1 MREWLRKR
9 GALLSAL
16 APVIGLTIVSAQVMV
31 GAQEDQAQTVLTA
44 MRDALGGEKKINA
57 LKSLSA
63 EGTYRRTM
71 GEREMSGDYELSLQ
85 FPDKFQQVDQFT
97 LPTGMPGPRIVRTY
111 NGTIGWMDSPAGG
124 FRGMGPGGGMNIMI
138 APGPG
143 AGAPPPPSPPNGPAD
158 QGGQRKPGPPGGDVQ
173 PGDSPGAPS
182 GGGSSAQP
190 RPPAGAASPAQ
201 DGRRRGDPTAFIRA
215 EFYRVVLGVL
225 PVAQGVSGLTFTH
238 AGQAESNDGKADV
251 LDVKGEGFV
260 ARLFVDSNTHLPLML
275 TYMAPQMRAFTRRPD
290 DTPETIRKRM
300 EDERSKPPQMV
311 ENTVYFSDHKKVDG
325 VMLPHRLTRSVDG
338 KTTEEIEIK
347 KYKANPTLDPQMF
360 EKKAS

>member
-9 GALLSAL
+9 SVLLPALV
-16 APVIGLTIVSAQVMV
+16 PVIGLAVAGTQVMV
-31 GAQEDQAQTVLTA
+31 GAQADQAQTVLNA
-44 MRDALGGEKKINA
+44 MRDALGGEQKIKA

-63 EGTYRRTM
+63 EGTYRRTF

-85 FPDKFQQVDQFT
+85 FPDKFQQVDQIT

-111 NGTIGWMDSPAGG
+111 NGTAGWIDAPQGG
-124 FRGMGPGGGMNIMI
+124 FRMGGPGGGGMNIMI

-143 AGAPPPPSPPNGPAD
+143 AGAPPPPPPPSAAPAPAPTATAD
-158 QGGQRKPGPPGGDVQ
+158 QEGQRKPGPPGGNVE
-173 PGDSPGAPS
+173 PGDSPARPAIGPNGPS
-182 GGGSSAQP
+182 G
-190 RPPAGAASPAQ
+190 Q
-201 DGRRRGDPTAFIRA
+201 DGRRRGDPTSLIRA
-215 EFYRVVLGVL
+215 EYYRVLLGVL
-225 PVAQGVSGLTFTH
+225 PVAQGLSGLTFTH

-251 LDVKGEGFV
+251 LDVKGENFV

-275 TYMAPQMRAFTRRPD
+275 TYMAPQMRAFNRRPD

-300 EDERSKPPQMV
+300 EEERAKPPQMV
-311 ENTVYFSDHKKVDG
+311 ENTVYFSEHQKVNG
-325 VMLPHRLTRSVDG
+325 VMLPHRITRSVDG

-360 EKKAS
+360 EKKGS

>member
-9 GALLSAL
+9 GALLPAL

-31 GAQEDQAQTVLTA
+31 GAQGDQAQTVLNA

-71 GEREMSGDYELSLQ
+71 GEREISGDYELALQ

-111 NGTIGWMDSPAGG
+111 NGTIGWIDAPTGG
-124 FRGMGPGGGMNIMI
+124 FRMGPGGGGMNIMI
-138 APGPG
+138 APPGGGPG
-143 AGAPPPPSPPNGPAD
+143 AGAPPPPPPPTATAD
-158 QGGQRKPGPPGGDVQ
+158 QEGQRKPGPPGGNVE
-173 PGDSPGAPS
+173 PGDATGRPAIGPTGPS
-182 GGGSSAQP
+182 G
-190 RPPAGAASPAQ
+190 Q
-201 DGRRRGDPTAFIRA
+201 DGRRRGDPTSMIRA
-215 EFYRVVLGVL
+215 DFYRAVLGVL

-275 TYMAPQMRAFTRRPD
+275 TYMAPQPRAFTRRPD

-300 EDERSKPPQMV
+300 EEERAKPPQLV
-311 ENTVYFSDHKKVDG
+311 ENTVFFSEHQKVDG

-338 KTTEEIEIK
+338 KTVEEIEIK

>member
-9 GALLSAL
+9 GALLAAL

-31 GAQEDQAQTVLTA
+31 GAQGDQAQTVLSA
-44 MRDALGGEKKINA
+44 MRDALGGEQKINA

-71 GEREMSGDYELSLQ
+71 GERDISGDYELSLQ

-111 NGTIGWMDSPAGG
+111 NGTIGWIDAPTGG
-124 FRGMGPGGGMNIMI
+124 FRMGGGGMNVMVAP

-143 AGAPPPPSPPNGPAD
+143 AGAPPPPPPPPGGGDQPA
-158 QGGQRKPGPPGGDVQ
+158 QGGQRGPGG
-173 PGDSPGAPS
+173 PGGPG
-182 GGGSSAQP
+182 G
-190 RPPAGAASPAQ
+190 
-201 DGRRRGDPTAFIRA
+201 RRGDPTSMIRA
-215 EFYRVVLGVL
+215 DFYRAVLSVL

-238 AGQAESNDGKADV
+238 AGQAESNDGTADV
-251 LDVKGEGFV
+251 LDVKGEGFT
-260 ARLFVDSNTHLPLML
+260 ARLFVDSKTHLPLML

-290 DTPETIRKRM
+290 DTPETIRQRM
-300 EDERSKPPQMV
+300 EEERAKPPQFV
-311 ENTVYFSDHKKVDG
+311 ENSVFFSEHKKVDG
-325 VMLPHRLTRSVDG
+325 VLLPHRLTRSVDG

-360 EKKAS
+360 EKKGS

>member
-1 MREWLRKR
+1 MRNWLRKR
-9 GALLSAL
+9 SGVLLSAVVPAIAL
-16 APVIGLTIVSAQVMV
+16 VGAQVMV
-31 GAQEDQAQTVLTA
+31 RAQGDQAQTVLAA

-71 GEREMSGDYELSLQ
+71 GEREISGDYELSLQ

-111 NGTIGWMDSPAGG
+111 NGTIGWIDAPTGG
-124 FRGMGPGGGMNIMI
+124 FRMAGGGGMNVMI
-138 APGPG
+138 AGGPPGGGPG
-143 AGAPPPPSPPNGPAD
+143 AGAPPPPPPPGGATVDQPA
-158 QGGQRKPGPPGGDVQ
+158 QGGGQRGPGG
-173 PGDSPGAPS
+173 PGGPG
-182 GGGSSAQP
+182 G
-190 RPPAGAASPAQ
+190 
-201 DGRRRGDPTAFIRA
+201 RRGDPTPLVRA
-215 EFYRVVLGVL
+215 DFYRALLGVL

-251 LDVKGEGFV
+251 LDVKGEGFA

-300 EDERSKPPQMV
+300 EEERAKPPQMV
-311 ENTVYFSDHKKVDG
+311 ENTVFFSDHQKVDG

-360 EKKAS
+360 EKKASE